1 MSNSLINTAM
11 SGLNAAQA
19 ALSTVS
25 NNIANVS
32 VAGYNRQTAIIAQ
45 SNGTNTA
52 AGYIGNGVSVSSINR
67 EYNAFVVNQLMG
79 ASTVNS
85 ALSTQ
90 YAQAGQIDNLLSDT
104 TTSLATTMQKF
115 FTGLQTLTSN
125 SGDSAARQAV
135 LGQAQGMTAQFNSSA
150 KYLADMSNGV
160 NQQITDNVNQINN
173 FATQIAKLNTQIT
186 TTRGTTGQEPNALL
200 DQRDQLVSQ
209 LNNIAGVTV
218 TQQDGDAYNV
228 SFANGVP
235 LVQGSNTRTIVA
247 TPSSA
252 DTSKMTVG
260 VVQPD
265 GSVSELAE
273 SRITTGALGGVLTF
287 RKDNL
292 EPAINQLG
300 QLALSLGDSFNTVNQ
315 GGYDM
320 NGDKGGKF
328 FTFNQPSTVSNT
340 KNTGSAVLSA
350 TFSNTS
356 AVKASDYVMSY
367 DGSAWSATRVSDGA
381 IITPTAGTDTAGNPT
396 LNFDGLSVSVTGT
409 PNAKDTFTV
418 KTVSGVAGS
427 LNLAITDSSKI
438 AAASE
443 VDPVT
448 GAVGASDNRNA
459 QKLLDLQTAKLVE
472 GKSTLSGAYASLVSN
487 VGNQVS
493 TLKTNTTA
501 QGNIVTQLNAQQ
513 QSISGV
519 NTDEEYG
526 DLQRYQQ
533 YYLANAQVIQTAKT
547 IFDAIINIR

>member
-32 VAGYNRQTAIIAQ
+32 VAGYNRQTAIIGQ

-52 AGYIGNGVSVSSINR
+52 AGYIGNGVNVSSINR
-67 EYNAFVVNQLMG
+67 EYNAFVVNQLLG
-79 ASTVNS
+79 ASTINS
-85 ALSTQ
+85 ALTTQST
-90 YAQAGQIDNLLSDT
+90 QAGQIDDLLSST
-104 TTSLATTMQKF
+104 TTSLASTMQKF

-125 SGDSAARQAV
+125 AGDSASRQAV
-135 LGQAQGMTAQFNSSA
+135 LGQAQGMTGQFNSSA
-150 KYLADMSNGV
+150 KYLSDMSNGV

-173 FATQIAKLNTQIT
+173 FASQIAKLNSQIT

-209 LNNIAGVTV
+209 LNDVAGVTV
-218 TQQDGDAYNV
+218 TQQDGDAFNV

-235 LVQGSNTRTIVA
+235 LVQGSNTRTVVA

-252 DTSKMTVG
+252 DTSKLTVG
-260 VVQPD
+260 VTQPD
-265 GSVSELAE
+265 GSVTEIAE
-273 SRITTGALGGVLTF
+273 SRITTGALGGVLAF

-300 QLALSLGDSFNTVNQ
+300 QLALTLGDSFNTVNK
-315 GGYDM
+315 GGFDM
-320 NGDKGGKF
+320 NSQPGGNF
-328 FTFNQPSTVSNT
+328 FSFNQPATVSNT
-340 KNTGSAVLSA
+340 KNTGSAVLSV
-350 TFSNTS
+350 TYSDSS

-367 DGSAWSATRVSDGA
+367 DGTAWTATRTSDGA
-381 IITPTAGTDTAGNPT
+381 NITPTAGTDTSGNPT
-396 LNFDGLSVSVTGT
+396 LNFDGLSISVTGT
-409 PNAKDTFTV
+409 ANAKDSFTV

-438 AAASE
+438 AAAST
-443 VDPVT
+443 VDATT
-448 GAVGASDNRNA
+448 GKIGASDNRNA

-493 TLKTNTTA
+493 TLKTNNTA
-501 QGNIVTQLNAQQ
+501 QTNIVTQLSAQQ

-533 YYLANAQVIQTAKT
+533 YYLANAQVIQTAST